1 MGTYTLYVGNQFAG
15 EGGQTVISNYEI
27 MRDQMRGE
35 FVKYNQEKMIKKFSL
50 RNDEGYI
57 YIEFMLR
64 EYRIDRKTGVVEWS
78 ENGFSTSVEA
88 DYNESMTIYDILCYS
103 KNDCSLSGNYCP
115 VNMLKGTVKSSGV
128 GSNMFQKAADGF
140 NGKRK
145 ELETVCDILGEK
157 LELKGDVAVKL
168 YPFTFLPVIIQYWE
182 ADEEFPA
189 NLKFMFDE
197 NILDYM
203 HFETIFFMM
212 GHIVKRIQEMM
223 KINFSIC

>member
-1 MGTYTLYVGNQFAG
+1 MA
-15 EGGQTVISNYEI
+15 SNYKI
-27 MRDQMRGE
+27 MRNQMRGE

-50 RNDEGYI
+50 RNDEDYI
-57 YIEFMLR
+57 YIEFMRR

-78 ENGFSTSVEA
+78 EDHFSTGVEA

-103 KNDCSLSGNYCP
+103 KEDCRLSGNYCP
-115 VNMLKGTVKSSGV
+115 VNMLKGTVKSGSV
-128 GSNMFQKAADGF
+128 GSNLFQKSADGF
-140 NGKRK
+140 NRKLK
-145 ELETVCDILGEK
+145 ELETVCGIFGEK
-157 LELKGDVAVKL
+157 VDLSGDVAAKL
-168 YPFTFLPVIIQYWE
+168 YPFPFLPVILQFWE

-212 GHIVKRIQEMM
+212 GHIVRRIQEMM
-223 KINFSIC
+223 KNISA

>member
-1 MGTYTLYVGNQFAG
+1 MA
-15 EGGQTVISNYEI
+15 SNYEI
-27 MRDQMRGE
+27 MRNQMRGE
-35 FVKYNQEKMIKKFSL
+35 FVKYNQQKMIEKFSL
-50 RNDEGYI
+50 RNDEGSI
-57 YIEFMLR
+57 YIDFMRR
-64 EYRIDRKTGVVEWS
+64 EYRIHRKTGMVEWS
-78 ENGFSTSVEA
+78 EDRFSTSTEA

-103 KNDCSLSGNYCP
+103 KDDCSLSGNYCP

-140 NGKRK
+140 SGKRK
-145 ELETVCDILGEK
+145 ELETVCDIFGEK
-157 LELKGDVAVKL
+157 LELKGDVAAKL

-223 KINFSIC
+223 KINFSTC